1 MSKRLHRGEQA
12 SKDIGLNPGWVN
24 EIRFVAFLQEAD
36 AAAPDAD
43 ASSLMETLRRPQTPR
58 KVVKMRTERSQRH
71 PTLRMAP
78 QFTTGITSSTSSS

>member
-43 ASSLMETLRRPQTPR
+43 ASSLMETPR